1 MKTKITY
8 TPRIEVNF
16 SDNEK
21 AAVFMLVDFL
31 DELEK
36 LLRNEDDYLQIKVA
50 NQVYNFSRESIQ
62 NAYKFA
68 SKIYASETAEVITT
82 HEIETVKES

>member
-16 SDNEK
+16 SDYEK
-21 AAVFMLVDFL
+21 KAVFFLVDFL

-36 LLRNEDDYLQIKVA
+36 LLRNEDDYLQIRVA
-50 NQVYNFSRESIQ
+50 NQTYKFSRESIQ
-62 NAYKFA
+62 NTYKLA
-68 SKIYASETAEVITT
+68 SIIYASETTEVITT